1 MVMIVMMM
9 MMMVVIMIMM
19 MTVND
24 DDDNKICLV
33 DLQVELGFGEFILAA
48 YGDHVLR

>member
-1 MVMIVMMM
+1 MIVMMM
-9 MMMVVIMIMM
+9 MMVVIIIMM

-24 DDDNKICLV
+24 DDNERCLV
-33 DLQVELGFGEFILAA
+33 DLQIELGFGEFVLSA